1 MATTERMSVHKCLAE
16 LKTMDK
22 RIIDAIDT
30 GKYCIAN
37 KHSNMKISGITLTDY
52 RAKMQGDYDRAT
64 SLIKRRNA
72 MKKAL
77 VLSNAV
83 TIVKINDIECTVAEA
98 IEMKNHGV
106 EYDQY
111 LLEELK
117 KQYHKEQSIITM
129 RNGDELERKA
139 EKYIVEMYGSNE
151 DAKKG
156 ENASLAKK
164 EYIEQN
170 SYDFIDEIKIVDK
183 IRELETKINDFLVEI
198 DSALSVSNS
207 LTEIEFTY

>member
-1 MATTERMSVHKCLAE
+1 
-16 LKTMDK
+16 
-22 RIIDAIDT
+22 
-30 GKYCIAN
+30 
-37 KHSNMKISGITLTDY
+37 
-52 RAKMQGDYDRAT
+52 
-64 SLIKRRNA
+64 
-72 MKKAL
+72 
-77 VLSNAV
+77 
-83 TIVKINDIECTVAEA
+83 
-98 IEMKNHGV
+98 
-106 EYDQY
+106 
-111 LLEELK
+111 
-117 KQYHKEQSIITM
+117 
-129 RNGDELERKA
+129 
-139 EKYIVEMYGSNE
+139 MYGSNE